1 MSYCVNCGVEL
12 DASATKCPLCDTPVY
27 NPKAP
32 EPEKQPSPFP
42 KEKGQVEVVKRKD
55 LGVLLTVIVLATA
68 VTCGLLNAF
77 VFRSSL
83 WSLAVIGIVLV
94 LWVIMIPVVIYTRQ
108 PIYLSILLDGVA
120 VIVYL
125 YLLTYLTGQS
135 GWFYGLGLPIVLLVT
150 AVVEAVTFCM
160 RRLPMSFLTG
170 AFVSDLRHRRIVC
183 GTGASDRQ
191 VLTTGDRLGLVCYC
205 ADHLRDCGHYH
216 RNPFISEKTAQCSEK
231 KTTLLITIQ
240 SHEILARLR
249 RMLAFVRCLD
259 NISLAKQPQMS
270 KQQVNLL
277 FRKASEMRFCE

>member
-83 WSLAVIGIVLV
+83 WSLAVIGVVLV

-125 YLLTYLTGQS
+125 YLLTYLTGHNS
-135 GWFYGLGLPIVLLVT
+135 WFYGLYPQAPHVLPDRSPVPDLGNR
-150 AVVEAVTFCM
+150 C
-160 RRLPMSFLTG
+160 
-170 AFVSDLRHRRIVC
+170 FVR
-183 GTGASDRQ
+183 GTGTSDRP
-191 VLTTGDRLGLVCYC
+191 VPETGDRTGMVGYR
-205 ADHLRDCGHYH
+205 ADDLRDRRYH
-216 RNPFISEKTAQCSEK
+216 HRHPFIPEETAQCSAQK
-231 KTTLLITIQ
+231 IALLITIQ
-240 SHEILARLR
+240 S
-249 RMLAFVRCLD
+249 
-259 NISLAKQPQMS
+259 KQP
-270 KQQVNLL
+270 VNLL
-277 FRKASEMRFCE
+277 FGKASEMRFWE

>member
-12 DASATKCPLCDTPVY
+12 DASAKKCPLCDTPVY

-83 WSLAVIGIVLV
+83 WSLAVIGVVLV

-125 YLLTYLTGQS
+125 YLLTYLTGHNS
-135 GWFYGLGLPIVLLVT
+135 WFYGLGLPIVTGALYLISGIAVLCVGLELLIDRFLRQEIALGWSAIVLT
-150 AVVEAVTFCM
+150 ICVIVDITIATLLSR
-160 RRLPMSFLTG
+160 RRLRN
-170 AFVSDLRHRRIVC
+170 AVRR
-183 GTGASDRQ
+183 
-191 VLTTGDRLGLVCYC
+191 RL
-205 ADHLRDCGHYH
+205 H
-216 RNPFISEKTAQCSEK
+216 F
-231 KTTLLITIQ
+231 
-240 SHEILARLR
+240 
-249 RMLAFVRCLD
+249 
-259 NISLAKQPQMS
+259 
-270 KQQVNLL
+270 
-277 FRKASEMRFCE
+277 

>member
-32 EPEKQPSPFP
+32 EPSTQPFP

-68 VTCGLLNAF
+68 VTCGLLNAL

-83 WSLAVIGIVLV
+83 WSLAVIGVFLV

-108 PIYLSILLDGVA
+108 PVYLSILLDGVA

-135 GWFYGLGLPIVLLVT
+135 GWFYGLGIPVVLLVI
-150 AVVEAVTFCM
+150 AVVEAVTFCI
-160 RRLPMSFLTG
+160 RKLPMSFLTG
-170 AFVSDLRHRRIVC
+170 ALYLISGVAVLCVGLEILIDRFLGLGIELRWSAI
-183 GTGASDRQ
+183 
-191 VLTTGDRLGLVCYC
+191 VLTICVIVDITI
-205 ADHLRDCGHYH
+205 A
-216 RNPFISEKTAQCSEK
+216 
-231 KTTLLITIQ
+231 TLL
-240 SHEILARLR
+240 SRRRLR
-249 RMLAFVRCLD
+249 NAVRRRLH
-259 NISLAKQPQMS
+259 
-270 KQQVNLL
+270 
-277 FRKASEMRFCE
+277 F

>member
-42 KEKGQVEVVKRKD
+42 K
-55 LGVLLTVIVLATA
+55 

-83 WSLAVIGIVLV
+83 WSLAVIGVVLV

-125 YLLTYLTGQS
+125 YLLTYLTGHNS
-135 GWFYGLGLPIVLLVT
+135 WFYGLGLPIVLLVT
-150 AVVEAVTFCM
+150 AVVETVTFCI
-160 RRLPMSFLTG
+160 RKLPMSFLTG
-170 AFVSDLRHRRIVC
+170 ALYLISGIAVLCVGLELLI
-183 GTGASDRQ
+183 DRFLKQ
-191 VLTTGDRLGLVCYC
+191 EIALGWSAIVLTICVIVDITI
-205 ADHLRDCGHYH
+205 A
-216 RNPFISEKTAQCSEK
+216 
-231 KTTLLITIQ
+231 TLL
-240 SHEILARLR
+240 SRRRLR
-249 RMLAFVRCLD
+249 NAVRRRLH
-259 NISLAKQPQMS
+259 
-270 KQQVNLL
+270 
-277 FRKASEMRFCE
+277 F

>member
-125 YLLTYLTGQS
+125 
-135 GWFYGLGLPIVLLVT
+135 GLPIVLLVT

-170 AFVSDLRHRRIVC
+170 ALYLISGIAVLCVGLELLIDRFLRQEIAL
-183 GTGASDRQ
+183 GWSAI
-191 VLTTGDRLGLVCYC
+191 VLTICVIVDITI
-205 ADHLRDCGHYH
+205 A
-216 RNPFISEKTAQCSEK
+216 
-231 KTTLLITIQ
+231 TLL
-240 SHEILARLR
+240 SRRRLR
-249 RMLAFVRCLD
+249 NAVRRRLH
-259 NISLAKQPQMS
+259 
-270 KQQVNLL
+270 
-277 FRKASEMRFCE
+277 F

>member
-42 KEKGQVEVVKRKD
+42 REKGQVEVVKRKD

-83 WSLAVIGIVLV
+83 WSLAVIGVVLV

-125 YLLTYLTGQS
+125 YLLTYLTGHNS
-135 GWFYGLGLPIVLLVT
+135 WFYGLGLPIVLLVT
-150 AVVEAVTFCM
+150 AVVEAVMFCI
-160 RRLPMSFLTG
+160 RKLLPDRSPVPDLG
-170 AFVSDLRHRRIVC
+170 NRCFVR
-183 GTGASDRQ
+183 GTGTSDRP
-191 VLTTGDRLGLVCYC
+191 VPETGDRTGMVGYR
-205 ADHLRDCGHYH
+205 ADDLRDRRYH
-216 RNPFISEKTAQCSEK
+216 HRHPFIPEETAQCSAQK
-231 KTTLLITIQ
+231 IALLITIQ
-240 SHEILARLR
+240 SHEILAKPR
-249 RMLAFVRCLD
+249 RMLAFVRRLD

>member
-12 DASATKCPLCDTPVY
+12 DASAKKCLLCDTPVY

-83 WSLAVIGIVLV
+83 WSLAVIGVVLV

-125 YLLTYLTGQS
+125 YLLTYLTGHNS
-135 GWFYGLGLPIVLLVT
+135 WFYGLGLPIVLLVT
-150 AVVEAVTFCM
+150 AVVEAVTFAVLCVGLELLIDRFLRQEIALGWSAIVLTICVIVDITIATLLSR
-160 RRLPMSFLTG
+160 RRLRN
-170 AFVSDLRHRRIVC
+170 AVRR
-183 GTGASDRQ
+183 
-191 VLTTGDRLGLVCYC
+191 RL
-205 ADHLRDCGHYH
+205 H
-216 RNPFISEKTAQCSEK
+216 F
-231 KTTLLITIQ
+231 
-240 SHEILARLR
+240 
-249 RMLAFVRCLD
+249 
-259 NISLAKQPQMS
+259 
-270 KQQVNLL
+270 
-277 FRKASEMRFCE
+277 

>member
-94 LWVIMIPVVIYTRQ
+94 LWVIMIHLYETAH
-108 PIYLSILLDGVA
+108 LSVDFAGRCGGDRVSVPADLSDGTERMVLRTGTA
-120 VIVYL
+120 YRIIGDSCGGSSDVL
-125 YLLTYLTGQS
+125 YAQTSHVFPDGS
-135 GWFYGLGLPIVLLVT
+135 I
-150 AVVEAVTFCM
+150 
-160 RRLPMSFLTG
+160 
-170 AFVSDLRHRRIVC
+170 VSDLRHRRIVC

-191 VLTTGDRLGLVCYC
+191 VFTTGDRLGLVCYC

-249 RMLAFVRCLD
+249 RMLAFVRYLD
-259 NISLAKQPQMS
+259 NISLAKQLQNS
-270 KQQVNLL
+270 YQI
-277 FRKASEMRFCE
+277 F